1 MSKRPTTK
9 IRAKG
14 AKSFKAD
21 GTPKKRW
28 SASERA
34 ERGHS
39 PRKSGGRP
47 RSERDERGFEGR
59 SDRGFNRDRDDRG
72 ERGDRR
78 DNRDNRF
85 GGDRRD
91 DRGERGERRW
101 DNDRGGRW
109 ENRGD
114 RGARGGS
121 WENRG
126 DRRDERGDRNDR
138 GPRSGSWEN
147 RGRRW
152 EDRGERTDRGDRN
165 DRWGNNDRGPRKWE
179 DRGERTDRGSRW
191 GNDSRD
197 DRGRGDDRRD
207 NRRPEHRP
215 HPNRSWEN
223 RERRRDEKREWGN
236 DRGFR
241 RDRDDRGFGRREE
254 REERTEWADQD
265 DFDGGADTMSW
276 TATELEEVDTAAVA
290 DDAGFAELGLPKV
303 LVGALD
309 QQGITSPF
317 PIQAAT
323 IPDALAGKDVLGRGR
338 TGSGKTLG
346 FGLPLLAR
354 LANGEAAVSGAP
366 GAIVLVPTRELALQV
381 ADVLAPLAKVVG
393 LSTTLVAGGMA
404 FGPQIKAFDRGVD
417 VVVATPGRLID
428 LMEQGVADLSKV
440 QISVLDEADHMADL
454 GFMEAVTTILDATPA
469 DGQRLLFSATLDR
482 GVDRLVQ
489 RYLTDPVTHEVDSAK
504 ASVSTMRHHILH
516 VLPHDKN
523 LATAAIANREGRTVV
538 FVRTQRG
545 ADRVAEQLRQAG
557 VTAGALHGG
566 LTQGARARM
575 LKAFKDGSVPVLVAT
590 DVAARGIHVD
600 EVSLVLQVDPPM
612 GPKDYLHRAGRTAR
626 AGMEGHVVTITLPHQ
641 RKTMRRLTDMAGVK
655 VDPVQ
660 VRPGDELMAELTGAR
675 MPEGEPVTEEAFQAL
690 IAPPRPVR
698 KPRSGPRKRGWG
710 RDSFDD
716 RGPRRGGK
724 FHHGRRP
731 RD

>member
-1 MSKRPTTK
+1 
-9 IRAKG
+9 
-14 AKSFKAD
+14 
-21 GTPKKRW
+21 
-28 SASERA
+28 
-34 ERGHS
+34 
-39 PRKSGGRP
+39 
-47 RSERDERGFEGR
+47 
-59 SDRGFNRDRDDRG
+59 
-72 ERGDRR
+72 
-78 DNRDNRF
+78 
-85 GGDRRD
+85 
-91 DRGERGERRW
+91 
-101 DNDRGGRW
+101 
-109 ENRGD
+109 
-114 RGARGGS
+114 
-121 WENRG
+121 
-126 DRRDERGDRNDR
+126 
-138 GPRSGSWEN
+138 
-147 RGRRW
+147 
-152 EDRGERTDRGDRN
+152 
-165 DRWGNNDRGPRKWE
+165 
-179 DRGERTDRGSRW
+179 
-191 GNDSRD
+191 
-197 DRGRGDDRRD
+197 
-207 NRRPEHRP
+207 
-215 HPNRSWEN
+215 
-223 RERRRDEKREWGN
+223 
-236 DRGFR
+236 
-241 RDRDDRGFGRREE
+241 
-254 REERTEWADQD
+254 
-265 DFDGGADTMSW
+265 
-276 TATELEEVDTAAVA
+276 
-290 DDAGFAELGLPKV
+290 
-303 LVGALD
+303 
-309 QQGITSPF
+309 
-317 PIQAAT
+317 
-323 IPDALAGKDVLGRGR
+323 
-338 TGSGKTLG
+338 
-346 FGLPLLAR
+346 
-354 LANGEAAVSGAP
+354 
-366 GAIVLVPTRELALQV
+366 
-381 ADVLAPLAKVVG
+381 
-393 LSTTLVAGGMA
+393 
-404 FGPQIKAFDRGVD
+404 
-417 VVVATPGRLID
+417 
-428 LMEQGVADLSKV
+428 
-440 QISVLDEADHMADL
+440 MADL

-504 ASVSTMRHHILH
+504 ASVSTMHHHILH

-698 KPRSGPRKRGWG
+698 KPRTGGPRKRGWG